1 MIGRGVKQRRKIV
14 ILILIIFSLI
24 TPLAYS
30 HPGRTDSNGCHYCR
44 TNCEESWGIPYGFYH
59 RHNPVRACFEETITT
74 SPPTTTPAPTTT
86 APPTTTPAPTTTT
99 PPTTTPTPTT
109 TLPPTTT
116 PTPTTTTPALT
127 TPAPTT
133 TAPPTTIPPTTIPPL
148 TSNVSEPILNE
159 SGWIN
164 NLSNDTEAELEN
176 GACGPSAII
185 LLVMLP
191 LGGLGLLRRKI

>member
-1 MIGRGVKQRRKIV
+1 MSSRGVIQIRKII

-86 APPTTTPAPTTTT
+86 APPTTTP
-99 PPTTTPTPTT
+99 PTTTPTPTT
-109 TLPPTTT
+109 TMPPTTT
-116 PTPTTTTPALT
+116 LPPNKTVASETTPPQNT
-127 TPAPTT
+127 TVPEPT
-133 TAPPTTIPPTTIPPL
+133 L
-148 TSNVSEPILNE
+148 YE
-159 SGWIN
+159 S
-164 NLSNDTEAELEN
+164 DDEYEN
-176 GACGPSAII
+176 GACGPSVIT
-185 LLVMLP
+185 LLAMLP
-191 LGGLGLLRRKI
+191 LAGFSLLRRK